1 MSAQDFLVEL
11 GTEELP
17 PKALSTLGDAFLAGI
32 EKGLQAAGLNYSA
45 KRVYA
50 APRRLAVLISQLDT
64 QQPDRSINVD
74 GPPRQAAFDAE
85 GNPTQAA
92 LGFAKKCGVDLSE
105 IDQSGAKL
113 RFSQHIPG
121 KSTAS
126 LLPTIVEDSLNDLP
140 IPKRMRWGARR
151 EEFVRPTQWLVMLL
165 GDEVIDCTILAQ
177 KSGRES
183 RGHRFHH
190 PENVRISAPA
200 NYQED
205 LRKAYVLADFAER
218 RELISKRTAE
228 LAMQQEGTA
237 IVPPA
242 LLDEVT
248 ALVEWPVPL
257 VCSFEERFLEVP
269 QEALITTMQ
278 DNQKYFCL
286 LDVDGKLLPRFI
298 TVANVESRDPKQI
311 VEGNEK
317 VVRPRL
323 TDAEFFFKQDKKQPL
338 ASFNERLQ
346 NVVFQAQ
353 LGSVYDKAERVSKLA
368 AFIAGKIGGD
378 TERAARAG
386 ILSKCDLA
394 TEMVGEF
401 PEMQGVAGY
410 YYALNDGEPEDVAL
424 ALNEQYMPRGAG
436 AELPSTLTGAAVA
449 IADKLDTLVG
459 IFGIGMLPTGSK
471 DPYALR
477 RAALGVL
484 RILIEKQLDLDLTGA
499 VDFAVAQF
507 GAKVKAAGLSEQVQ
521 EFIFDRLRARYEDEG
536 IDVATYLSVRALNPG
551 SALDFDQRVQAVQ
564 AFRQLPEAAALAA
577 VNKRVSN
584 LLSKAE
590 GAVASSVEPKYFDN
604 ANEFSLYSAIQQA
617 DHAVQPLA
625 AARQYRESLA
635 RLAALREPVDA
646 FFEAVM
652 VNAED
657 ANVRANR
664 YALLSRLRGLFLGV
678 ADISLLG

>member
-17 PKALSTLGDAFLAGI
+17 PKALASLGDAFLAGI
-32 EKGLQAAGLNYSA
+32 EKGLQAAGLNYTG
-45 KRVYA
+45 KQVYA
-50 APRRLAVLISQLDT
+50 APRRLAVLIRQLDV
-64 QQPDRSINVD
+64 QQPDRSINID
-74 GPPRQAAFDAE
+74 GPPMQAAFKDGE
-85 GNPTQAA
+85 PTQAA
-92 LGFAKKCGVDLSE
+92 LGFAKKCGVELSE
-105 IDQSGAKL
+105 IDQTGAKL

-121 KSTAS
+121 KATAS

-140 IPKRMRWGARR
+140 IPKRMRWAASR

-165 GDEVIDCTILAQ
+165 GDQVVDCTILSQ
-177 KSGRES
+177 KAGRES

-190 PENVRISAPA
+190 PENVVITTPA
-200 NYQED
+200 NYVED

-228 LAMQQEGTA
+228 LAMQQEGSA

-286 LDVDGKLLPRFI
+286 LDSEGKLLPRFI

-311 VEGNEK
+311 VLGNEK

-338 ASFNERLQ
+338 ETFNERLK

-353 LGSVYDKAERVSKLA
+353 LGTVYDKAERVSRLA
-368 AFIAGKIGGD
+368 AFIAPLIGGD
-378 TERAARAG
+378 AQRAG
-386 ILSKCDLA
+386 RAGLLSKCDLA

-436 AELPSTLTGAAVA
+436 AELPQTLTGAAVA

-484 RILIEKQLDLDLTGA
+484 RILIEKQLDLDLSAA
-499 VDFAVAQF
+499 VEFAVKQF
-507 GAKVKAAGLSEQVQ
+507 GAKVKAAGLAEQVL

-536 IDVATYLSVRALNPG
+536 IDVATYLSVRALKPA

-564 AFRQLPEAAALAA
+564 AFRKLPEAEALAA

-590 GAVASSVEPKYFDN
+590 GAIADQVEPKYFDN

-617 DHAVQPLA
+617 DQAVQPMA
-625 AARQYRESLA
+625 AARQYSESLA
-635 RLAALREPVDA
+635 RLAALRDPVDA

-657 ANVRANR
+657 AKVRANR

>member
-17 PKALSTLGDAFLAGI
+17 PKALASLGDAFLAGI
-32 EKGLQAAGLNYSA
+32 EKGLQAAGLNYTG
-45 KRVYA
+45 KQVYA
-50 APRRLAVLISQLDT
+50 APRRLAVLIRQLDV
-64 QQPDRSINVD
+64 QQPDRSINID
-74 GPPRQAAFDAE
+74 GPPMQAAFKDGE
-85 GNPTQAA
+85 PTQAA
-92 LGFAKKCGVDLSE
+92 LGFAKKCGVELAE
-105 IDQSGAKL
+105 IDQSGPKL

-121 KSTAS
+121 KATAG

-140 IPKRMRWGARR
+140 IPKRMRWAASR

-165 GDEVIDCTILAQ
+165 GDQVVDCTILSQ
-177 KSGRES
+177 KAGRES

-190 PENVRISAPA
+190 PENVLITTPA
-200 NYQED
+200 NYVED
-205 LRKAYVLADFAER
+205 LRKAYVLADFPER

-286 LDVDGKLLPRFI
+286 LDSEGKLLPRFI

-311 VEGNEK
+311 VQGNEK

-338 ASFNERLQ
+338 ETFNERLK

-353 LGSVYDKAERVSKLA
+353 LGTVYDKAERVSKLA
-368 AFIAGKIGGD
+368 AFIAPLIGGD
-378 TERAARAG
+378 AQRAG
-386 ILSKCDLA
+386 RAGLLSKCDLA

-436 AELPSTLTGAAVA
+436 AELPQTLTGAAVA

-484 RILIEKQLDLDLTGA
+484 RILIEKQLDLNLTGA
-499 VDFAVAQF
+499 VEFAVKQF
-507 GAKVKAAGLSEQVQ
+507 GAKVKAAGLSEQVL

-536 IDVATYLSVRALNPG
+536 IDVATYLSVRALQPG

-564 AFRQLPEAAALAA
+564 AFRKLPEAEALAA

-590 GAVASSVEPKYFDN
+590 GAIAEQVEPKYFDN

-617 DHAVQPLA
+617 DQAVQPMA
-625 AARQYRESLA
+625 AARQYSESLA
-635 RLAALREPVDA
+635 RLAALRDPVDA

-657 ANVRANR
+657 AKVRANR

>member
-17 PKALSTLGDAFLAGI
+17 PKALASLGDAFLAGI
-32 EKGLQAAGLNYSA
+32 EKGLQAASLNYTG
-45 KRVYA
+45 KQVYA
-50 APRRLAVLISQLDT
+50 APRRLAVLIRQLDV
-64 QQPDRSINVD
+64 QQPDRSINID
-74 GPPRQAAFDAE
+74 GPPLQAAFNAE
-85 GNPTQAA
+85 GEPTQAA
-92 LGFAKKCGVDLSE
+92 LGFAKKCGVDLAE
-105 IDQSGAKL
+105 IDQSGPKL

-121 KSTAS
+121 KATVG

-140 IPKRMRWGARR
+140 IPKRMRWAASR
-151 EEFVRPTQWLVMLL
+151 EEFVRPTQWLVMLM
-165 GDEVIDCTILAQ
+165 GDQVVDCTILSQ
-177 KSGRES
+177 KAGRES

-190 PENVRISAPA
+190 PENVLITTPA
-200 NYQED
+200 NYVED

-257 VCSFEERFLEVP
+257 VCSFEERFLDVP

-286 LDVDGKLLPRFI
+286 LDSEGKLLPRFI

-311 VEGNEK
+311 VQGNEK

-338 ASFNERLQ
+338 ETFNERLK

-353 LGSVYDKAERVSKLA
+353 LGTVYDKAERVSKLA
-368 AFIAGKIGGD
+368 AFIAPLIGGD
-378 TERAARAG
+378 AQRAG
-386 ILSKCDLA
+386 RAGLLSKCDLA

-436 AELPSTLTGAAVA
+436 AELPQTLTGAAVA

-499 VDFAVAQF
+499 VEFAVKQF
-507 GAKVKAAGLSEQVQ
+507 GAKVKAAGLADQVL

-536 IDVATYLSVRALNPG
+536 IDVATYLSVRALQPG

-564 AFRQLPEAAALAA
+564 AFRKLPEAEALAA

-590 GAVASSVEPKYFDN
+590 GAIAEQVEPKYFDN

-617 DHAVQPLA
+617 DQAVQPMA
-625 AARQYRESLA
+625 AARQYSESLA
-635 RLAALREPVDA
+635 RLAALRDPVDA

-657 ANVRANR
+657 AKVRANR

>member
-17 PKALSTLGDAFLAGI
+17 PKALATLGDAFLAGI
-32 EKGLQAAGLNYSA
+32 EKGLQAAGLNYTG
-45 KRVYA
+45 KQVYA
-50 APRRLAVLISQLDT
+50 APRRLAVLIRQLDV
-64 QQPDRSINVD
+64 QQPDRSINID
-74 GPPRQAAFDAE
+74 GPPVQAAFNAE
-85 GNPTQAA
+85 GQPTQAA
-92 LGFAKKCGVDLSE
+92 LGFAKKCGVELSD
-105 IDQSGAKL
+105 IDQSGPKL

-121 KSTAS
+121 KATAS

-140 IPKRMRWGARR
+140 IPKRMHWGASR

-165 GDEVIDCTILAQ
+165 GDQVVDCTILAQ
-177 KSGRES
+177 KAGRES

-190 PENVRISAPA
+190 PENVLITTPA
-200 NYQED
+200 NYVED
-205 LRKAYVLADFAER
+205 LRKAHVLADFAER

-286 LDVDGKLLPRFI
+286 LDSEGKLLPRFI

-311 VEGNEK
+311 VQGNEK

-338 ASFNERLQ
+338 ESFNERLK

-353 LGSVYDKAERVSKLA
+353 LGTVFEKAERVSKLA
-368 AFIAGKIGGD
+368 AFIAPYIGGS
-378 TERAARAG
+378 AANAGRAG
-386 ILSKCDLA
+386 LLSKCDLA
-394 TEMVGEF
+394 SEMVGEF
-401 PEMQGVAGY
+401 PEMQGIAGY
-410 YYALNDGEPEDVAL
+410 YYALNDGEPQDVAL

-436 AELPSTLTGAAVA
+436 AELPQTLTGAAVA

-484 RILIEKQLDLDLTGA
+484 RILIEKQLDLDLNVA
-499 VDFAVAQF
+499 VEFAVKQF
-507 GAKVKAAGLSEQVQ
+507 GAKVKAAGLSEQVL
-521 EFIFDRLRARYEDEG
+521 EFVFDRLRARYEDEG
-536 IDVATYLSVRALNPG
+536 IDVSTYLSVRALKPG

-564 AFRQLPEAAALAA
+564 AFRKLPEAEALAA
-577 VNKRVSN
+577 ANKRVSN

-590 GAVASSVEPKYFDN
+590 GAIADQVEPKYFDN

-617 DHAVQPLA
+617 DQAVQPMA
-625 AARQYRESLA
+625 AARQYSEALA
-635 RLAALREPVDA
+635 RLAALRDPVDA

-657 ANVRANR
+657 AKVRANR

>member
-17 PKALSTLGDAFLAGI
+17 PKALASLGDAFLAGI
-32 EKGLQAAGLNYSA
+32 EKGLQAAGLNYTG
-45 KRVYA
+45 KQVYA
-50 APRRLAVLISQLDT
+50 APRRLAVLIRQLDV
-64 QQPDRSINVD
+64 QQPDRSINID
-74 GPPRQAAFDAE
+74 GPPLQAAFNAE
-85 GNPTQAA
+85 GEPTQAA
-92 LGFAKKCGVDLSE
+92 LGFAKKCGVELAE
-105 IDQSGAKL
+105 IDQSGPKL

-121 KSTAS
+121 KATVG

-140 IPKRMRWGARR
+140 IPKRMRWAASR

-165 GDEVIDCTILAQ
+165 GDQVVDCTILSQ
-177 KSGRES
+177 KAGRES

-190 PENVRISAPA
+190 PENVLITTPA
-200 NYQED
+200 NYVED

-286 LDVDGKLLPRFI
+286 LDSEGKLLPRFI

-311 VEGNEK
+311 VQGNEK

-338 ASFNERLQ
+338 ETFNERLK

-353 LGSVYDKAERVSKLA
+353 LGTVYDKAERVSRLA
-368 AFIAGKIGGD
+368 AFIAPLIGGD
-378 TERAARAG
+378 AQRAG
-386 ILSKCDLA
+386 RAGLLSKCDLA

-436 AELPSTLTGAAVA
+436 AELPQTLTGAAVA

-484 RILIEKQLDLDLTGA
+484 RILIEKQLDLNLTGA
-499 VDFAVAQF
+499 VEFAVKQF
-507 GAKVKAAGLSEQVQ
+507 GAKVKAPGLAEQVL

-536 IDVATYLSVRALNPG
+536 IDVATYLSVRALQPG

-564 AFRQLPEAAALAA
+564 AFRKLPEAEALAA

-590 GAVASSVEPKYFDN
+590 GAIAEQVEPKYFDN

-617 DHAVQPLA
+617 DQAVQPMA
-625 AARQYRESLA
+625 AARQYSESLA
-635 RLAALREPVDA
+635 RLAALRDPVDA

-657 ANVRANR
+657 AKVRANR

>member
-17 PKALSTLGDAFLAGI
+17 PKALASLGDAFLAGI
-32 EKGLQAAGLNYSA
+32 EKGLQAAGLNYTG
-45 KRVYA
+45 KQVYA
-50 APRRLAVLISQLDT
+50 APRRLAVLIRQLDV
-64 QQPDRSINVD
+64 QQPDRSINID
-74 GPPRQAAFDAE
+74 GPPLQAAFKDGE
-85 GNPTQAA
+85 PTQAA
-92 LGFAKKCGVDLSE
+92 LGFAKKCGVELAE
-105 IDQSGAKL
+105 IDQSGPKL

-121 KSTAS
+121 KATAG

-140 IPKRMRWGARR
+140 IPKRMRWAASR

-165 GDEVIDCTILAQ
+165 GDQVVDCTILSQ
-177 KSGRES
+177 KAGRES

-190 PENVRISAPA
+190 PENVLITTPA
-200 NYQED
+200 NYVED
-205 LRKAYVLADFAER
+205 LRKAYVLADFPER

-286 LDVDGKLLPRFI
+286 LDSEGKLLPRFI

-311 VEGNEK
+311 VQGNEK

-338 ASFNERLQ
+338 ETFNERLK

-353 LGSVYDKAERVSKLA
+353 LGTVYDKAERVSKLA
-368 AFIAGKIGGD
+368 AFIAPLIGGD
-378 TERAARAG
+378 AQRAG
-386 ILSKCDLA
+386 RAGLLSKCDLA

-436 AELPSTLTGAAVA
+436 AELPQTLTGAAVA

-484 RILIEKQLDLDLTGA
+484 RILIEKQLDLNLTGA
-499 VDFAVAQF
+499 VEFAVKQF
-507 GAKVKAAGLSEQVQ
+507 GAKVKAAGLSEQVL

-536 IDVATYLSVRALNPG
+536 IDVATYLSVRALQPG

-564 AFRQLPEAAALAA
+564 AFRKLPEAEALAA

-590 GAVASSVEPKYFDN
+590 GAIADQVEPKYFDN

-617 DHAVQPLA
+617 DQAVQPMA
-625 AARQYRESLA
+625 AARQYSESLA
-635 RLAALREPVDA
+635 RLAALRDPVDA

-657 ANVRANR
+657 AKVRANR